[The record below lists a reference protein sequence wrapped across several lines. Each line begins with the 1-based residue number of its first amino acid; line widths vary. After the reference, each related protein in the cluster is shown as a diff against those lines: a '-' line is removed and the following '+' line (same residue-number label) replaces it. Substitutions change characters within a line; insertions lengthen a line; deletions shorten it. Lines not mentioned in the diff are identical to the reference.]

1 MFLLKLSAC
10 VEKCYIIFP
19 LNTKLSFPKS
29 ASGRGVPGANKP
41 KTEDP
46 EPLIAAYMAPFCYS
60 SSFISPMAGYCGNT
74 LASKSFTNLSFHS
87 LTGRAMVSFNEYSG
101 L

>member
-46 EPLIAAYMAPFCYS
+46 EPLIAAYMA
-60 SSFISPMAGYCGNT
+60 
-74 LASKSFTNLSFHS
+74 LLSLRWQGIVEIRLPRS
-87 LTGRAMVSFNEYSG
+87 RLLTFLSTR
-101 L
+101 

>member
-1 MFLLKLSAC
+1 MFFLKLSVC

-19 LNTKLSFPKS
+19 LNTKLFFSKS
-29 ASGRGVPGANKP
+29 ASGRGVPGVNKP
-41 KTEDP
+41 KTEEP
-46 EPLIAAYMAPFCYS
+46 EPLIAAYMAPFWYS
-60 SSFISPMAGYCGNT
+60 LSFISPMAGYCGNT
-74 LASKSFTNLSFHS
+74 LVSKSFTNLSFHS